1 MIELPLA
8 HAGHW
13 YHALLYLAPVL
24 IVVVVLWVQE
34 RRERRRDPDAEVD
47 RGDLDL
53 EPTRLG
59 PLAPRACGC
68 RGRGLESTSWSTGKL
83 MRWRPRLSMSRT

>member
-1 MIELPLA
+1 MTTLPLA

-34 RRERRRDPDAEVD
+34 RRERRRADSDEDDAAIEGPDP
-47 RGDLDL
+47 
-53 EPTRLG
+53 
-59 PLAPRACGC
+59 
-68 RGRGLESTSWSTGKL
+68 
-83 MRWRPRLSMSRT
+83 

>member
-34 RRERRRDPDAEVD
+34 RRERRRDPDADAD
-47 RGDLDL
+47 RGDL
-53 EPTRLG
+53 E
-59 PLAPRACGC
+59 
-68 RGRGLESTSWSTGKL
+68 
-83 MRWRPRLSMSRT
+83 

>member
-34 RRERRRDPDAEVD
+34 RRERRRDPDAEAD

-53 EPTRLG
+53 E
-59 PLAPRACGC
+59 
-68 RGRGLESTSWSTGKL
+68 
-83 MRWRPRLSMSRT
+83 

>member
-1 MIELPLA
+1 VPLA

-34 RRERRRDPDAEVD
+34 RRERGRDSTEGDDDAV
-47 RGDLDL
+47 G
-53 EPTRLG
+53 
-59 PLAPRACGC
+59 
-68 RGRGLESTSWSTGKL
+68 
-83 MRWRPRLSMSRT
+83 

>member
-34 RRERRRDPDAEVD
+34 RRERGRD
-47 RGDLDL
+47 RGQGDDD
-53 EPTRLG
+53 
-59 PLAPRACGC
+59 AAA
-68 RGRGLESTSWSTGKL
+68 
-83 MRWRPRLSMSRT
+83 

>member
-1 MIELPLA
+1 MTTLPLA

-34 RRERRRDPDAEVD
+34 RRERRRNPDGGEDDGAVE
-47 RGDLDL
+47 GPDL
-53 EPTRLG
+53 
-59 PLAPRACGC
+59 
-68 RGRGLESTSWSTGKL
+68 
-83 MRWRPRLSMSRT
+83 

>member
-13 YHALLYLAPVL
+13 YHALLYLAPVH

-47 RGDLDL
+47 RSDLDL
-53 EPTRLG
+53 E
-59 PLAPRACGC
+59 
-68 RGRGLESTSWSTGKL
+68 
-83 MRWRPRLSMSRT
+83 